1 MKFCCWH
8 WPFDGQDG
16 EALLKVTQRK
26 LMERNFSLCYING
39 MDHEIIDFLLKYNTN
54 APRYT
59 SYPPANLFHAA
70 KDLSQIERLWRE
82 SNALKPQNVSFY
94 FHIPYC
100 LKHCLFCGCT
110 SELLPA
116 DGSGSER
123 YFAAL
128 FAEMDKKLPWIDS
141 SRPVTQVHFGGGTP
155 TSVPFSYLER
165 ILNKLRERF
174 VFAPHAEIAI
184 ECNPASIDEKR
195 LRELAKIGFNRVSYG
210 IQDFD
215 PQVLKNIG
223 RDPSLLPI
231 RDLLA
236 LSRELHFSGITL
248 DLVSGLPSQTE
259 SGFYRSVE
267 TAADVH
273 PDRIALYSYAH
284 VPWLKEAQKTLER
297 FAMPT
302 PHEKLSFFLGAR
314 EIFKK
319 AGFMDVGMDHFVDPA
334 DSWAIALSQGLL
346 HRNFQGY
353 CTRATTGEVYAF
365 GSSGISQLDNAYLQ
379 NVHESRKYVEL
390 VEANA
395 MTEIRCEELSYEER
409 VIRDVIERLMC
420 NRRLAVSDEE
430 KRVVGA
436 GWDRLLDL
444 EKDKLIVKKSE
455 NEMEATELG
464 TLVIRYLAM
473 QLDPL
478 MRNAQREGVFSK
490 TI

>member
-1 MKFCCWH
+1 MFTAV
-8 WPFDGQDG
+8 PLVQETRGG
-16 EALLKVTQRK
+16 LL
-26 LMERNFSLCYING
+26 
-39 MDHEIIDFLLKYNTN
+39 
-54 APRYT
+54 
-59 SYPPANLFHAA
+59 
-70 KDLSQIERLWRE
+70 DL
-82 SNALKPQNVSFY
+82 
-94 FHIPYC
+94 
-100 LKHCLFCGCT
+100 T
-110 SELLPA
+110 
-116 DGSGSER
+116 
-123 YFAAL
+123 
-128 FAEMDKKLPWIDS
+128 
-141 SRPVTQVHFGGGTP
+141 HFG
-155 TSVPFSYLER
+155 
-165 ILNKLRERF
+165 
-174 VFAPHAEIAI
+174 HIAVV
-184 ECNPASIDEKR
+184 DEHSR
-195 LRELAKIGFNRVSYG
+195 LVYSAG
-210 IQDFD
+210 
-215 PQVLKNIG
+215 
-223 RDPSLLPI
+223 DPS
-231 RDLLA
+231 A
-236 LSRELHFSGITL
+236 
-248 DLVSGLPSQTE
+248 VV
-259 SGFYRSVE
+259 FYRSASKPIQALPVFARRLDE
-267 TAADVH
+267 KYGVTPEESVIFAASHAGEPFHVA
-273 PDRIALYSYAH
+273 ALES
-284 VPWLKEAQKTLER
+284 
-297 FAMPT
+297 
-302 PHEKLSFFLGAR
+302 
-314 EIFKK
+314 IFKK

-334 DSWAIALSQGLL
+334 DSLAIALSQGLL